1 MVGFGVHTS
10 PESSRADEEDFR
22 LFWEILE
29 ELICHF
35 FALRML
41 KSLHIDM
48 SRWIEKDI
56 FPRGECI
63 TKLIKCFGD
72 ILA

>member
-1 MVGFGVHTS
+1 MVGFRVHTP

-22 LFWEILE
+22 LFWEVLDQFV
-29 ELICHF
+29 CHF

-48 SRWIEKDI
+48 SRWVEEDV
-56 FPRGECI
+56 FSRGESAI
-63 TKLIKCFGD
+63 
-72 ILA
+72 